1 MNVISIHASHDGSIT
16 IAKDNKFFVHAQV
29 DRFNNIVAHAI
40 PSLKLLVQIKKL
52 NIKFDLVLISW
63 LTDSCHWYWLEQLL
77 KFDLLKPN
85 YKTLYYEDKH
95 HHYFHMSCAKATV
108 GGNKNV
114 VVIDGHGSIVGNSG
128 SGSSM
133 GEKNFHEQ
141 ESIFQDN
148 KKIYHSRKNIGNDYE
163 LKTKEV
169 FNLNHLAFRSCG
181 KLMALAAHK
190 KEIGLFQKEIEG
202 KIKHIMPTEDVT
214 YTGGVAQNVL
224 ANSQFRDY
232 KNFKI
237 DPLCTDQGISLGVMN
252 HYLKNSIELKD
263 NPVYLGFK
271 PTYDL
276 SKFKHR
282 NIKPEEVCKLLRKE
296 PVGIFQGPSEQGQ
309 RGLGNRSLLMDA
321 THKHAVSLVNKIKKR
336 EWFRPFA
343 TAILE
348 ECAVDYFYITG
359 SSPYM
364 LYVFKAKQM
373 IKSVCA
379 IDGTSRIQTVSR
391 KNNKHF
397 YRLLKTFNEM
407 YQVPLLLN
415 TSLNLAGHTL
425 VEDLDDLFYMMKYGN
440 LKYCYIPEVNKLIT
454 T

>member
-1 MNVISIHASHDGSIT
+1 MNIISIHASHDGSIT
-16 IAKDNKFFVHAQV
+16 IAKKSKLLIHAQI

-40 PSLKLLVQIKKL
+40 PPLKLLIQIKKL

-77 KFDLLKPN
+77 KFDLLKPK
-85 YKTLYYEDKH
+85 YKTLYYEDKN
-95 HHYFHMSCAKATV
+95 HHYFHTSCAKATV
-108 GGNKNV
+108 GESRNM
-114 VVIDGHGSIVGNSG
+114 VVIDGHGSMANKSG
-128 SGSSM
+128 Y
-133 GEKNFHEQ
+133 EQ

-148 KKIYHSRKNIGNDYE
+148 KKIYKSQHNIGNDYE

-190 KEIGLFQKEIEG
+190 KEIGLFQKEIEE
-202 KIKHIMPTEDVT
+202 KIKRIMPSEDVT

-224 ANSQFRDY
+224 ANSQFLDY

-252 HYLKNSIELKD
+252 HHLKNNINLKD

-276 SKFKHR
+276 SKFKHK

-296 PVGIFQGPSEQGQ
+296 PVGIFQGRSEQGQ

-321 THKHAVSLVNKIKKR
+321 THKDAVNLVNKIKKR

-343 TAILE
+343 PAVLE
-348 ECAVDYFYITG
+348 EYAVDYFYITG

-364 LYVFKAKQM
+364 LYVFKAKQI
-373 IKSVCA
+373 IKSICA
-379 IDGTSRIQTVSR
+379 IDGTSRIQTVSK

-397 YRLLKTFNEM
+397 YNLLKTFNEM

-440 LKYCYIPEVNKLIT
+440 LKYCYLPELGKLISL
-454 T
+454 